1 MQACKDY
8 GFFYL
13 ENHGVPEEVM
23 RQVFQQSR
31 AFFSLPLE
39 DKLQVKADKNNRGYT
54 PMHEEV
60 LDPAN
65 QAKGDTKVRT
75 RWVGLFTV
83 VCCKAFTRVP
93 MHMMC

>member
-1 MQACKDY
+1 
-8 GFFYL
+8 
-13 ENHGVPEEVM
+13 M
-23 RQVFQQSR
+23 RQVFQQSK

-65 QAKGDTKVRT
+65 QVKGDTKVRT
-75 RWVGLFTV
+75 RWGCFIFVGS
-83 VCCKAFTRVP
+83 FTRVP
-93 MHMMC
+93 MHMC